1 MSTRDRPRPR
11 LARRRRPLRRAR
23 TNQVPP
29 SRILLRGG
37 LVVGFFLAFVYF
49 AASLY
54 NGVPTRKYLNVS
66 ATVPQIGNLIQHD
79 PVRVAGIRV
88 GQVKT
93 VGVGPAGRPQLEL
106 QLEPGTRLA
115 ADTTI
120 VVRANGLLGAR
131 FVQLI
136 PGTARAVLADGGR
149 IAPARQS
156 LTFAV
161 PETLDTFD
169 AQTRGRLGD
178 TLNGLGVG
186 LAGQGEGLNTTLHR
200 VAQEVAPARM
210 TIHRLLEPSVALS
223 SLMPSLRS
231 GVAPLDANRVN
242 LTSMFGQTSRALA
255 PFVDR
260 RAAVRAS
267 LGAAPGT
274 LDAAN
279 GGLERGRRLLG
290 AARALATSLSLTLPS
305 APRGLRTAT
314 ALLRESHTPLDR
326 ANGLLL
332 EAEPTVPR
340 LLQVTSALRP
350 VLKPLFD
357 ATDDLTP
364 MVTTLGRYGCDI
376 VNTGTTFRSMTG
388 FGGTGE
394 GPNGPLMGF
403 RLQAIAPALEE
414 ATGIRTTPNTL
425 TVRDG
430 YPAPCKYA
438 PSVYP
443 LAITKATLG
452 GTGR

>member
-1 MSTRDRPRPR
+1 MSALARPR
-11 LARRRRPLRRAR
+11 LPRRRRPLRRAR

-29 SRILLRGG
+29 SRVLFRGG
-37 LVVGFFLAFVYF
+37 LVVVLFVAFVYF

-54 NGVPTRKYLNVS
+54 NGVPTRRYLAVR

-88 GQVKT
+88 GQVQK
-93 VGVGPAGRPQLEL
+93 VGVGAGGRPQLEL
-106 QLEPGTRLA
+106 QLEPGTSLP
-115 ADTTI
+115 ADTTV

-136 PGTARAVLADGGR
+136 PGTADRSLADGAR

-169 AQTRGRLGD
+169 ARTRGRLGD

-200 VAQEVAPARM
+200 VAQEVAPARA
-210 TIHRLLEPSVALS
+210 TIRSVLAPSVGLS
-223 SLMPSLRS
+223 RLVPSLRS
-231 GVAPLDANRVN
+231 GVAPLDRNRLG
-242 LTSMFGQTSRALA
+242 LTSMFGETDRALQPLVA
-255 PFVDR
+255 ERD
-260 RAAVRAS
+260 AVRATLS
-267 LGAAPGT
+267 AAPGA
-274 LDAAN
+274 LAGADA
-279 GGLERGRRLLG
+279 GLERGRRLLG
-290 AARALATSLSLTLPS
+290 AARSLATSLSLTLPP

-314 ALLRESHTPLDR
+314 ALLRESRTPLDR
-326 ANGLLL
+326 ADRLLQ
-332 EAEPTVPR
+332 EAGPTVPK

-350 VLKPLFD
+350 VLKPLFA

-364 MVTTLGRYGCDI
+364 MVTPLGRYGCDI

-403 RLQAIAPALEE
+403 RLQAIAPAPEE
-414 ATGIRTTPNTL
+414 ALGIRTMDGTL
-425 TVRDG
+425 TGRDG

-443 LAITKATLG
+443 AAITKPTLG